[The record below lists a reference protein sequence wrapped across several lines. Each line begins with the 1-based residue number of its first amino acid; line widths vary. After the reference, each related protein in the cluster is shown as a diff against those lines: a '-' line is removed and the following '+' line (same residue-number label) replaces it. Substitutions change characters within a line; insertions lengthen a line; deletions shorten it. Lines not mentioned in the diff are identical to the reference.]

1 MARWLEVLLG
11 ACALTLAT
19 GDRAVG
25 PRAALPVSPP
35 DVRGSFVEGARPL
48 PAPALRH
55 FAGARLSQAPRQTG
69 ESLIVFGPLPGQ
81 AFGGKDLPRFAW
93 AEPEDARYFRIEIA
107 DRKGEVIYTAV
118 EPVSSRRHVT
128 GASLRARA
136 GKQLLRWRIV
146 ALSAAFEETGA
157 TPWTEFRLK

>member
-1 MARWLEVLLG
+1 MARWLEVLIG

-25 PRAALPVSPP
+25 PRAASPP
-35 DVRGSFVEGARPL
+35 EVRGDFAQGAGAL
-48 PAPALRH
+48 PAPAPSR
-55 FAGARLSQAPRQTG
+55 FAGARLTEAPRQNG

-81 AFGGKDLPRFAW
+81 VFSGKAMPRFAW

-107 DRKGEVIYTAV
+107 DGNGEVIYTAV

-136 GKQLLRWRIV
+136 GKQPLRWRIV
-146 ALSAAFEETGA
+146 ALSAAFVETGA